1 MANDFKFGSKA
12 ITDLYFGNKAVLQVY
27 FGSKLIWPTLNLIMG
42 EGNFICIE
50 YIPKNNE
57 TINDATVFLNS
68 GRVNGWMW
76 IMHESG
82 LCIARSTT
90 ESYEIKTLHNC
101 SGYTAFNTN
110 FNSPTLLKDNVYYFC
125 FKTDQYDRD
134 GNTFAYYSGKT
145 GNYKKYAVPG
155 GIEISNIDL
164 SVHKFA
170 CITNDM
176 ADFYGKFKN
185 DYLMFWTGGYVGSN
199 WNINELLQA
208 TRDNSKIRAYITND
222 LISSLTSNAQK
233 FALPYYLIGN
243 IEGDEIVYLAH
254 NGITWNNHTEF
265 GSAFGKVYKGTG
277 NITKNHITSLTP
289 ITEEPTNPETF
300 GIWYKASG
308 VTWGAN
314 TSSPYTQE
322 GVVYWDGEK
331 WADAANWTAEFEE
344 SKDSNN
350 NTYTVDNII
359 IKIKGNDS
367 PESGFGSASVLND
380 KKFYLAV
387 NGVEY

>member
-155 GIEISNIDL
+155 GIEICNVLFASL
-164 SVHKFA
+164 STCTLIVFSWTK
-170 CITNDM
+170 
-176 ADFYGKFKN
+176 DFFC
-185 DYLMFWTGGYVGSN
+185 
-199 WNINELLQA
+199 E
-208 TRDNSKIRAYITND
+208 
-222 LISSLTSNAQK
+222 
-233 FALPYYLIGN
+233 
-243 IEGDEIVYLAH
+243 
-254 NGITWNNHTEF
+254 
-265 GSAFGKVYKGTG
+265 
-277 NITKNHITSLTP
+277 
-289 ITEEPTNPETF
+289 
-300 GIWYKASG
+300 
-308 VTWGAN
+308 
-314 TSSPYTQE
+314 
-322 GVVYWDGEK
+322 
-331 WADAANWTAEFEE
+331 
-344 SKDSNN
+344 
-350 NTYTVDNII
+350 
-359 IKIKGNDS
+359 
-367 PESGFGSASVLND
+367 
-380 KKFYLAV
+380 
-387 NGVEY
+387 